1 MKLQNQRITAYLK
14 NPDPRIRAVL
24 VYGPDQGL
32 VRERAE
38 AVCRTVLDDLADP
51 FRVGDLTGPVLD
63 QDPARLADEVA
74 AIAMTGGR
82 RLVRLRAATNRHTQ
96 LLRDCLENPVGDAL
110 IVVEADSLAPR
121 DSLRAFFDGADNGA
135 AIACYPDDDETIE
148 RLIGSSLRQAGLAIE
163 PDAQAYL
170 AANLGGDRLVT
181 RSELEKLIQFKG
193 KEQTAVTLADARAV
207 IGDSAA
213 VELDDIAF
221 ACADGDL
228 AGLELGL
235 GRRFSAGDGSVPIL
249 RGVARHFQRLHLVSA
264 QLGGGASVETAIG
277 RLRPPVFFKRRAAF
291 ARQMRTWTTAN
302 LATAIGRLLDAEI
315 QCKTTGLPDQTICRR
330 ALLAL
335 AGAAR
340 RRRRAA

>member
-1 MKLQNQRITAYLK
+1 MKLQGQRIALFLK
-14 NPDPRIRAVL
+14 SPDPRIRAVL
-24 VYGPDQGL
+24 VYGPDRGL

-38 AVCRTVLDDLADP
+38 AVCRTVVDDLADP
-51 FRVGDLTGPVLD
+51 FRVADLTGPILD

-74 AIAMTGGR
+74 ALSLTGGR
-82 RLVRLRAATNRHTQ
+82 RLVRLRGATNRHTQ
-96 LLRDCLENPVGDAL
+96 LLRGSLENPVGDSL

-121 DSLRAFFDGADNGA
+121 DSLRAFFDSADDGA
-135 AIACYPDDDETIE
+135 AIACYPDDEETIE
-148 RLIGSSLRQAGLAIE
+148 RVIGSRLRQAGLAIE

-170 AANLGGDRLVT
+170 AANLGADRLVT

-193 KEQTAVTLADARAV
+193 KEQTPVALADARAV

-213 VELDDIAF
+213 VDLDDIAF

-228 AGLELGL
+228 AGLEQGL
-235 GRRFSAGDGSVPIL
+235 GRRFSAGDDPVPVL

-264 QLGGGASVETAIG
+264 QRDGGGSVETAIG

-291 ARQMRTWTTAN
+291 ARQLRTWTTVN
-302 LATAIGRLLDAEI
+302 LATAIDRLLEAEF
-315 QCKTTGLPDQTICRR
+315 QCKSTGLPDQTMCRR

-335 AGAAR
+335 AGATR
-340 RRRRAA
+340 RRRPAV